1 MTTTT
6 AATTTTCVICGKSDI
21 PAEGKHIHYCVAKH
35 GRKVVSREYIGW
47 FDGMPINYGDTYEPV
62 SSELDSYVSDLLRDT
77 AVVTADIVA
86 DAVAEL
92 EPTNP
97 VCASCDTAEYGPSAM
112 QPAFCYEC
120 VNAMIRGRYNRLF
133 VDPPVDSPDPTPPPW
148 EDCRNCG
155 GAHSIQTCPELWSA
169 LRAPVATPT
178 ADAFFILPSDL
189 CTDTMRLSIDG
200 HVHTITAALIAGAL
214 GLTSPAAPN
223 VDALLNEADQI
234 LASIDYTADYL
245 QRFNIAYCL
254 ASGIITKQQLAE
266 RRAA

>member
-1 MTTTT
+1 MTTFTPT
-6 AATTTTCVICGKSDI
+6 FERTIGFDRVTKDYAAYCDGQVIGFFPSYLE
-21 PAEGKHIHYCVAKH
+21 AENALNEHIANL
-35 GRKVVSREYIGW
+35 I
-47 FDGMPINYGDTYEPV
+47 
-62 SSELDSYVSDLLRDT
+62 RDT
-77 AVVTADIVA
+77 AIVTADIEAERAEIAPVFVSSLY
-86 DAVAEL
+86 DAALAIQACDEAEL
-92 EPTNP
+92 ERARLDVALQNLRSHS
-97 VCASCDTAEYGPSAM
+97 CANSLQS
-112 QPAFCYEC
+112 
-120 VNAMIRGRYNRLF
+120 
-133 VDPPVDSPDPTPPPW
+133 DPPSPDPTPPPW

-234 LASIDYTADYL
+234 LASIDYTTTYL
-245 QRFNIAYCL
+245 QQFNVAYCL
-254 ASGIITKQQLAE
+254 SAGIITEQQLAE